1 MTGVSTAGL
10 HLCESLSA
18 ALALATASLLVMVD
32 WEFPLP
38 ALMEALLTWPPP
50 PPFPAPP
57 LLLLTEE
64 VTAAVAGRSLG
75 SLPFKAYGS
84 LLQFQISR
92 KGERERKLERER
104 GKEREWD
111 EIDKLF

>member
-38 ALMEALLTWPPP
+38 ALMEALLTWP
-50 PPFPAPP
+50 
-57 LLLLTEE
+57 
-64 VTAAVAGRSLG
+64 
-75 SLPFKAYGS
+75 
-84 LLQFQISR
+84 
-92 KGERERKLERER
+92 
-104 GKEREWD
+104 
-111 EIDKLF
+111 